1 MSEVSTVEPVLRY
14 QDGRPL
20 PRGHNSLALGV
31 PQAVPGAVHALALSG
46 GYSVGPRESRVI
58 YFGRNAPD
66 VHVCIGEDDRQVSRR
81 QGELT
86 HRQGRWWLSNTGR
99 RPIRLPRSQW
109 LFVHEAAVPLAEG
122 YTPPIVPGSHER
134 EHLLE
139 VYVSGIDGIRP
150 VSRHADETEPPQP
163 YQLSDEERLILVV
176 LGQRYLLH
184 EPSPQPLTW
193 QQAAGQLGE
202 LQSGVTWTHK
212 KVAHR
217 VAAVRERLSKAGAA
231 KLIREEVDEPIGNAL
246 NDNLLKELLR
256 STTLLPKDLAILD
269 N

>member
-1 MSEVSTVEPVLRY
+1 MNEVSPVEPRLRY
-14 QDGRPL
+14 PDGRPL
-20 PRGHNSLALGV
+20 PRGHDSLALGV

-58 YFGRNAPD
+58 YFGRNRPD
-66 VHVCIGEDDRQVSRR
+66 VHVCIGEDDRQISRR

-86 HRQGRWWLSNTGR
+86 HSQGRWWLRNIGL

-109 LFVHEAAVPLAEG
+109 LFVNEAAVPLAEG
-122 YTPPIVPGSHER
+122 YTPLVIPGSHER

-139 VYVSGIDGIRP
+139 VYVTGVSGNRP
-150 VSRHADETEPPQP
+150 VPRHADDTEPPQP
-163 YQLSDEERLILVV
+163 HQLSGDERLILVV

-193 QQAAGQLGE
+193 LQAATQLGE
-202 LQSGVTWTHK
+202 LQPAARWTES

-217 VAAVRERLSKAGAA
+217 VAAVRERLSKAGVG
-231 KLIREEVDEPIGNAL
+231 KIVREELEEPIGNAL
-246 NDNLLKELLR
+246 NDNLLKELLL
-256 STTLLPKDLAILD
+256 STTLRPEDLAVLD
-269 N
+269 